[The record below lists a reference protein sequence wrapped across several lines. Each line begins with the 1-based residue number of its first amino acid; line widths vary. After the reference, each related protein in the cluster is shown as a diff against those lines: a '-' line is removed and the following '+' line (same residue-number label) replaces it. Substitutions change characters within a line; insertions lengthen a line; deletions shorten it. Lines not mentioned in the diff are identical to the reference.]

1 MKMRYISSSK
11 AAAAI
16 LALTCKSVEGF
27 FPSSLQLQR
36 TAISFGITD
45 KPFNRPPFAQT
56 SCQRRHYDANY
67 LRLNGSSNNDKAI
80 EAVASEQPKH
90 THNNVKLLMYRIT
103 GISTAAAWIQCSLT
117 ALKSHPDPALEAICG
132 LRHNV
137 LTMGQAFCLPLP
149 LLISVFSY
157 LITAAAKEEGEEDVT
172 SRRLNLGLGV
182 CSAWLGSAAL
192 FTPLFS
198 CGYTLYSK
206 SLQYTAASIHY
217 FTSVLCFWAWWSS
230 ISISQST
237 NSKNV
242 VGARAKVTRLIHGV
256 TGSIWS
262 LIPKNC
268 SDNPN
273 TKEGSDGRNEY
284 ATCTILFG
292 IYSIMPLVSSF
303 PLATIPVIL
312 GRRLSRAASAFTF
325 LAAVVSYSLKD
336 AIERGETL
344 RNNNYSKYAIL
355 RKGLGVGSLLH
366 VTLVALKLIGV
377 DDGGFLLPGDGLRKV
392 YSMMLQA
399 PFAGVVGILMYCLA
413 VFAGAVAS

>member
-1 MKMRYISSSK
+1 MKRRYISSSK

-16 LALTCKSVEGF
+16 LALPCKSVEGF
-27 FPSSLQLQR
+27 FPSSLQLRR

-45 KPFNRPPFAQT
+45 KPYNRPPFAQT
-56 SCQRRHYDANY
+56 LSCRRRHNDANY

-80 EAVASEQPKH
+80 IAASEQPKH
-90 THNNVKLLMYRIT
+90 THNKVKVLMYRIA
-103 GISTAAAWIQCSLT
+103 GISTAAAWIKCSLT

-206 SLQYTAASIHY
+206 SLQYTAAAIHY
-217 FTSVLCFWAWWSS
+217 FTSILCFWAWWSS

-242 VGARAKVTRLIHGV
+242 VGGARAKVTRLIHGV

-273 TKEGSDGRNEY
+273 TNPY

-312 GRRLSRAASAFTF
+312 VRRLSRAASAFTF

-336 AIERGETL
+336 AIERGETTL
-344 RNNNYSKYAIL
+344 RNNYSKYAIL

-377 DDGGFLLPGDGLRKV
+377 DGGGLILPGDGLGKV
-392 YSMMLQA
+392 YPMMLQA